1 MKWGTLRPLL
11 HKNSKEGMNMQLKL
25 NVRTA
30 EGSAKTYTSD
40 TIDFSF
46 GVVED
51 VLDALN
57 LENLSDKNQIAI
69 MVVKCSKQLRPF
81 LKEIFEG
88 VTDEELRTV
97 KMSNLVEV
105 FKGLYHYASMEL
117 GLLVS
122 DEKN

>member
-1 MKWGTLRPLL
+1 
-11 HKNSKEGMNMQLKL
+11 MQLKL

>member
-1 MKWGTLRPLL
+1 
-11 HKNSKEGMNMQLKL
+11 MQLKL
-25 NVRTA
+25 HVRTS
-30 EGSAKTYTSD
+30 EGSAKTYTTD
-40 TIDFSF
+40 TVDFSF

-69 MVVKCSKQLRPF
+69 MAVKCSKQLRPF

-105 FKGLYHYASMEL
+105 FKGLYHYASAEL

>member
-1 MKWGTLRPLL
+1 
-11 HKNSKEGMNMQLKL
+11 MQLKL
-25 NVRTA
+25 NVRTK
-30 EGSAKTYTSD
+30 EGSAKTYTTD

-88 VTDEELRTV
+88 VTDDELRTV

-105 FKGLYHYASMEL
+105 FKGLYHYASVEL

>member
-1 MKWGTLRPLL
+1 
-11 HKNSKEGMNMQLKL
+11 MQIKL

-30 EGSAKTYTSD
+30 DGSAKTYTAD

-57 LENLSDKNQIAI
+57 LENLADKNQLAI

-105 FKGLYHYASMEL
+105 FKGLYHYASAEL
-117 GLLVS
+117 GLIVP
-122 DEKN
+122 EKN